1 MSNTSK
7 TNTARKLTSGIITI
21 IILAVCLAITTF
33 ALVYASVNLDNNVFK
48 TGDVNINI
56 NDGKQIIQEDEF
68 IFEPGMTVEKSFFI
82 KNESSWEVY
91 YRLYLDD
98 VKGGLANV
106 LDLTIKDKDSGE
118 VLYSGKVSELTRE
131 NVVAADDT
139 LATNERRDL
148 TAVFHYPE
156 ISGNETQNLS
166 LEFTMCAEASQTKN
180 NPDKLFD

>member
-7 TNTARKLTSGIITI
+7 TNTARKLTGGIITI

-56 NDGKQIIQEDEF
+56 NDGEPIIQENEF
-68 IFEPGMTVEKSFFI
+68 IFEPGMTVKKDFFI

-106 LDLTIKDKDSGE
+106 LDLTIKDGDK
-118 VLYSGKVSELTRE
+118 VLYTGKVSELTRE

-139 LATNERRDL
+139 LQVGQQKDL